1 MKWHFLSMSEVQS
14 PELQKWNAVFL
25 FPTQRHGQVVRM
37 GPARKLHCGWSAEES
52 PAIWPSEFWLKRE
65 IRLSSINQKKSS
77 IRAEQTQFLIGFKS
91 DNYSAAH
98 KIHFN
103 LLNGAFKIA
112 LSWSVASY
120 VGNLSGGKCIG
131 LKPLSFLVQQLKVL
145 DK

>member
-14 PELQKWNAVFL
+14 PELQKQNAVFL
-25 FPTQRHGQVVRM
+25 FSTQRHGQVVHV
-37 GPARKLHCGWSAEES
+37 GPACKLHRRWSAEES
-52 PAIWPSEFWLKRE
+52 SAIWPSEFWLKRE
-65 IRLSSINQKKSS
+65 IHLSSINQKKSS
-77 IRAEQTQFLIGFKS
+77 IQAEWTQFLIGFKS

>member
-1 MKWHFLSMSEVQS
+1 MEWHFLSMFEIQP
-14 PELQKWNAVFL
+14 PELQKRKAVFL
-25 FPTQRHGQVVRM
+25 FSTQRHGRVVHM
-37 GPARKLHCGWSAEES
+37 GPASKLYRGWSAEES

-77 IRAEQTQFLIGFKS
+77 IRAEWTQFLIGVKS

-112 LSWSVASY
+112 LSWSLASY